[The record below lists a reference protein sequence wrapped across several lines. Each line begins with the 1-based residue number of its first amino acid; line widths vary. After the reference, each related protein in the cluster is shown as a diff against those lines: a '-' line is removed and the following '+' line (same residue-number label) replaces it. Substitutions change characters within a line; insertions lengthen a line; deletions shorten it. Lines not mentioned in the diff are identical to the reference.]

1 MVVCLGVFLGLLGL
15 PLAGLPAACFAACV
29 PPYASLRFVPC
40 LACACAFVCAV
51 PCVLGLGVL
60 CALVL
65 VLCPML
71 LCPWCLVLCGVLCC
85 CCCGGG
91 CCAAVICGLG
101 AVVCCA
107 VAWYIGPLGNT
118 HVYPRVNGLNLP
130 CLPWE
135 NGPFMRI
142 PMENMQL

>member
-1 MVVCLGVFLGLLGL
+1 
-15 PLAGLPAACFAACV
+15 
-29 PPYASLRFVPC
+29 
-40 LACACAFVCAV
+40 
-51 PCVLGLGVL
+51 
-60 CALVL
+60 L
-65 VLCPML
+65 VLCV
-71 LCPWCLVLCGVLCC
+71 LV
-85 CCCGGG
+85 
-91 CCAAVICGLG
+91 CAAAVVVGAVLLWSVVLG